1 MWATGFDS
9 TPQVGLK
16 VMSKCRMTQSY
27 RRAISLHKVDIM
39 DFEAIKNYWDDRA
52 AGDSSIQSTTQD
64 VYLREIEFRVL
75 KEELK
80 LRAPQSVVDVGCGDG
95 RTTIRLASVLPTI
108 KFQGFDYSPSM
119 LINAKAVLRKEGVDN
134 TTFGQHDISQPLP
147 GSFEAAYTTRCL
159 INLPNWELQQAALKN
174 IHTCLPIG
182 GIYLMV
188 ENFVEGQ
195 MNFNRIRK
203 AYSLPEI
210 AVRNHNLFLNHD
222 KLVRFI
228 DGLFVIER
236 EINISSA
243 YYLVSR
249 VIYSKIC
256 DEQKKS
262 TDYYDDHHRLAAAL
276 PFVGEY
282 GPVRLVILRKA

>member
-1 MWATGFDS
+1 M
-9 TPQVGLK
+9 
-16 VMSKCRMTQSY
+16 
-27 RRAISLHKVDIM
+27 
-39 DFEAIKNYWDDRA
+39 
-52 AGDSSIQSTTQD
+52 
-64 VYLREIEFRVL
+64 
-75 KEELK
+75 
-80 LRAPQSVVDVGCGDG
+80 
-95 RTTIRLASVLPTI
+95 
-108 KFQGFDYSPSM
+108 
-119 LINAKAVLRKEGVDN
+119 
-134 TTFGQHDISQPLP
+134 
-147 GSFEAAYTTRCL
+147 
-159 INLPNWELQQAALKN
+159 
-174 IHTCLPIG
+174 
-182 GIYLMV
+182 
-188 ENFVEGQ
+188 
-195 MNFNRIRK
+195 
-203 AYSLPEI
+203 
-210 AVRNHNLFLNHD
+210 FLNHD